1 MMRVVPADAGI
12 LESSCMLRD
21 RPDPC
26 PHECKASGGIPGF
39 LCPPPLDL
47 SCKAVAQERLK
58 GLEEEDGLSSGPP
71 GIFVGQ

>member
-1 MMRVVPADAGI
+1 
-12 LESSCMLRD
+12 MLRD

-39 LCPPPLDL
+39 PCPPPLDL

-71 GIFVGQ
+71 GVFIWQ